1 MVETS
6 SGRVRASRFPTHLGA
21 AVDGSLPGPRSRC
34 RCMPPRGRSVVEA
47 GRHRAGSPRDLCP
60 ERRTRP
66 SPEVIIRR
74 TRSLPRSDTT
84 KLGRFPLTTAV
95 RTLLDLGSVV
105 DEDRLEA
112 ALESAYR
119 RGLTDPERAQRR
131 LRTYATRGSRG
142 AAALKRILAARGNAE
157 PAGSVLEVK
166 FIRLARGGHL
176 PPFERQW
183 RVLDGDGLVGCIDFA
198 YPDLRL
204 GVEVGGKGSHTGPA
218 AEERDS
224 RRHNRLTA
232 QGWRMLYFGW
242 SDVVNRPEHVLHV
255 VRSEHAR
262 LRHAGGLH
270 ESQARDAR
278 A

>member
-1 MVETS
+1 MSRTTDAAEPRSHHPTNTITASVGHHEARQVPS
-6 SGRVRASRFPTHLGA
+6 HHRSPHPSGLGFGRRRRSA
-21 AVDGSLPGPRSRC
+21 RGRTRICVPAWIDGSG
-34 RCMPPRGRSVVEA
+34 A
-47 GRHRAGSPRDLCP
+47 
-60 ERRTRP
+60 T
-66 SPEVIIRR
+66 
-74 TRSLPRSDTT
+74 
-84 KLGRFPLTTAV
+84 
-95 RTLLDLGSVV
+95 
-105 DEDRLEA
+105 
-112 ALESAYR
+112 
-119 RGLTDPERAQRR
+119 QRR

>member
-1 MVETS
+1 M
-6 SGRVRASRFPTHLGA
+6 AACLALGPA
-21 AVDGSLPGPRSRC
+21 AVAS
-34 RCMPPRGRSVVEA
+34 
-47 GRHRAGSPRDLCP
+47 HRAAAALWQLDGIEPGVIDIYVP
-60 ERRTRP
+60 NDRTRP
-66 SPEVIIRR
+66 SHEVIVRR

-84 KLGRFPLTTAV
+84 KLGRFPLTTVV

-112 ALESAYR
+112 AFESAYR
-119 RGLTDPERAQRR
+119 RGLTDPERAKRR
-131 LRTYATRGSRG
+131 VRTCGTRGNPG
-142 AAALKRILAARGNAE
+142 PAALTRILVARGNAE

-166 FIRLARGGHL
+166 FIRLARRGHL

-183 RVLDGDGLVGCIDFA
+183 RVLDREGLAGRIDFA
-198 YPDLRL
+198 YADLRL

-232 QGWRMLYFGW
+232 QGWRVLYFGW

-262 LRHAGGLH
+262 LRHAYSLH
-270 ESQARDAR
+270 EHQAGDSQA
-278 A
+278 